1 MSLHLSRDRNQMAF
15 RKLKPEI
22 DRQFSA
28 GRFVAIADGEVVT
41 DSGSFEGIAEE
52 LGKLGKGPLDALVV
66 QAGMEYPAE
75 AMIF

>member
-1 MSLHLSRDRNQMAF
+1 MAF

-41 DSGSFEGIAEE
+41 DSGSFEGIAGE
-52 LGKLGKGPLDALVV
+52 LDKLGKSLPDVLVI
-66 QAGMEYPAE
+66 QAGAEYPAE